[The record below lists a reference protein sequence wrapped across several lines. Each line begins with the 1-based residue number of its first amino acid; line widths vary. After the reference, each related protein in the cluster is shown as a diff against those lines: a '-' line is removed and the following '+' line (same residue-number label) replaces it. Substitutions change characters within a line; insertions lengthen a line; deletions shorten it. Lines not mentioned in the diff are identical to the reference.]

1 MQCICITL
9 QVRMDLYFY
18 CVAWG
23 GKTPKFSGGKTP
35 SVYGRENSI
44 AISIDY
50 LKCGMRE
57 GKLQKCSG
65 GKTPSVYGREN
76 SIAVIN

>member
-1 MQCICITL
+1 
-9 QVRMDLYFY
+9 MDLYFI
-18 CVAWG
+18 VWHGG
-23 GKTPKFSGGKTP
+23 GKTQKCLGGKTP
-35 SVYGRENSI
+35 SAYGRENSI

-50 LKCGMRE
+50 LNCGMGE

-76 SIAVIN
+76 STAVIN